1 MLTRV
6 GNLLLASLALL
17 LSLVTGHPP
26 LSFSLRHHFPLTVRG
41 ALTDAIVIIWFAG
54 ALGLFSRRRWAWI
67 GSLLGTGAW
76 ACLFGVSLIS
86 TVWLYV
92 YPNADMQQ
100 LRDTSG
106 PGYIFELVLRVGVL
120 SVFLAIASGL
130 FFGLLRMRKE
140 LR

>member
-6 GNLLLASLALL
+6 GNLILASFALL
-17 LSLVTGHPP
+17 ESLVTGHPP
-26 LSFSLRHHFPLTVRG
+26 LSFSLRRHFPLTVRG
-41 ALTDAIVIIWFAG
+41 AVIDAIVIIWFAG

-67 GSLLGTGAW
+67 GSLIGTGAS
-76 ACLFGVSLIS
+76 ACFFGVSLVT
-86 TVWLYV
+86 TVWSYIF
-92 YPNADMQQ
+92 PNADMQHG
-100 LRDTSG
+100 RDTTDL
-106 PGYIFELVLRVGVL
+106 GYIFELIFTVGVL